1 MPLSATQIN
10 IEWEGVDFEFLLS
23 NALDN
28 KLKIGFHKA
37 ENTFYIDRREAGKTD
52 FSKKFATTLSVAPRK
67 VKTSE
72 INLTM
77 ILDKTSVE
85 LFYDNGLSVITEIF
99 FLEAPFEE
107 FSIVGDGIL
116 KQMEAYSLKE

>member
-23 NALDN
+23 NALEN

-99 FLEAPFEE
+99 FF
-107 FSIVGDGIL
+107 
-116 KQMEAYSLKE
+116 